1 MLLEL
6 LGAALLVED
15 YLRITLNKI
24 KSITEHHETCKYK
37 TKLVEKFQRSDVID
51 KSLDRVIQSENG
63 NYIMQAIRDEYLK
76 DSTVTIR
83 RDWNHRIE

>member
-24 KSITEHHETCKYK
+24 KSITEHHETCIE
-37 TKLVEKFQRSDVID
+37 T
-51 KSLDRVIQSENG
+51 IQVN
-63 NYIMQAIRDEYLK
+63 
-76 DSTVTIR
+76 
-83 RDWNHRIE
+83 